1 MRAPLSKPKVQKQP
15 KLNKAVASKHSKPA
29 EATET
34 TTLGIG
40 VSEDTI
46 RVRAFQVYQSRG
58 GQHGNDVEDWLH
70 AEQLILE
77 R

>member
-1 MRAPLSKPKVQKQP
+1 MSKPSKPKVQKQQ
-15 KLNKAVASKHSKPA
+15 KLNKVVAPKHSVPA

-40 VSEDTI
+40 VAEDTI
-46 RVRAFQVYQSRG
+46 RERAFQVYQSRG
-58 GQHGNDVEDWLH
+58 CQQGNDVQDWLH